1 MRLISLKL
9 VGFKSFVDSTT
20 LVFPDN
26 RTAVVGPNGCG
37 KSNVIDAIRWV
48 MGESSAR
55 QLRGGAMTD
64 VIFAGT
70 AQRKPVGQ
78 ASVELRFEN
87 TLGKLGGEY
96 NAYSEL
102 SVRRQVNR
110 DGRSDYFL
118 NGTRCR
124 RRDITDI
131 FLGTGLGPR
140 SYAIIEQGMINRL
153 VDAKP
158 EEMRVFI
165 EEAAGVSRYQARRR
179 ETLQHLEHTRQN
191 LSRLEDINDELQS
204 QMRSLKR
211 QSQAAIKY
219 HELEQQQLD
228 LKIKVWSAH
237 YRQAEQ
243 NQQRYTE
250 QLTQLGEQY
259 RELRSHRN
267 QAEADWESGSQQ
279 LSGLLA
285 RAEPIQQAWQQAE
298 REVSQLAA
306 KVQQYQLDQQQRET
320 QIQQWQDNLK
330 TLTSQIAQDQER
342 LTALVQQLESGQQ
355 QFLDTETQF
364 QQKLAHLQHIEQ
376 QYQQVEADWQT
387 SQQQAQQFTQQQQ
400 RLQQQIDSTARAQLR
415 LEQQIQQASAQLE
428 QLKSS
433 AQQAELDH
441 VLVELDDAQLGKT
454 RLEQQQQQVQAAL
467 SQYQQQLDQVRQA
480 LKQQQA
486 EFQQYSTELHA
497 IQKLQATQKLQ
508 ANKAGQSKNEKNVK
522 AGKSYHQENHHKETQ
537 TENFSPVATVQLLQ
551 QLQLQPQAQ
560 PHLPLIEKFL
570 ADWLNADL
578 QDSFAN
584 TSTAPRAYL
593 ANADQLENA
602 SGLHCLQHEQVTP
615 LASWVKPCLSCWQ
628 AVGIVPDYSIALHLQ
643 SQLNSHQ
650 SLLSLDGFWLG
661 QNWHI
666 NLNIDEQAARQ
677 QGILQ
682 QQLRQQEL
690 QQILHQ
696 LQQHIE
702 PLERQQQE
710 LLQQIT
716 LQQDSLKPV
725 EQKLAQANQ
734 AQRQLE
740 LQRARLESSL
750 QAGQQQV
757 VQLLRQLE
765 ELQHSQQ
772 DDQEQVTEW
781 QMELASL
788 NLRLNQLNPR
798 LQAQQDSRNQLQQ
811 AVQDARIAHQ
821 VTQQHH
827 QQLQATQH
835 SLTVQL
841 QATRQSLQRAEPQQQ
856 QIQGQL
862 VQLEQAL
869 IQAQALHPTQLQQ
882 LEQAQEKAAQAHVS
896 WSTWQQQLEFR
907 QQEQQ
912 RLSQLRQQG
921 QSGEDQLRDS
931 LEQTRLHWQDCKN
944 RMEQA
949 LEQLAALQISAEPHP
964 ENESMTHKT
973 IQPEQVEISQL
984 ADWQQQLEKV
994 QQQIQKLGQLNL
1006 AAPEA
1011 LQDVTQRHEELA
1023 HQMHDLQQAVEQL
1036 EQAMK
1041 SIDQETRTLFMS
1053 TFDQVNAELKILF
1066 PKVFGGGEASLSLED
1081 DWQSGVK
1088 LMARPPGKR
1097 NSSLALLSGGEKALT
1112 ALALVFAIFRLN
1124 PAPFCVLDE
1133 VDAPLDDANVQ
1144 RFCHLVK
1151 ELSQQVQFIYITHNK
1166 LAMTMATDLLGV
1178 TMPEPGASRLVAVN
1192 IEQAATY
1199 SATSE

>member
-9 VGFKSFVDSTT
+9 AGFKSFVDSTT

-158 EEMRVFI
+158 FELRVFI

-219 HELEQQQLD
+219 HELEQQQLA
-228 LKIKVWSAH
+228 LKVKVWSAH

-243 NQQRYTE
+243 NQQHYTE
-250 QLTQLGEQY
+250 QLTQMGEQY

-279 LSGLLA
+279 LSELLA

-298 REVSQLAA
+298 REVSQLEAR
-306 KVQQYQLDQQQRET
+306 VQQYQQDQAQRDT
-320 QIQQWQDNLK
+320 QIRQWQDSLK

-342 LTALVQQLESGQQ
+342 LATLAQQLHVGQQ
-355 QFLDTETQF
+355 QLAGIDEQL
-364 QQKLAHLQHIEQ
+364 QQKLAHLQQIEQ
-376 QYQQVEADWQT
+376 QYQQVEANWQN
-387 SQQQAQQFTQQQQ
+387 SQQQAQQLTQQQQ

-428 QLKSS
+428 RLKNS
-433 AQQAELDH
+433 AQQT
-441 VLVELDDAQLGKT
+441 ELDDLLIELQDNQLEKT
-454 RLEQQQQQVQAAL
+454 RLEQQQQQAQATL
-467 SQYQQQLDQVRQA
+467 SEQQQQLEKIRQA
-480 LKQQQA
+480 LQQQQA
-486 EFQQYSTELHA
+486 EYQQHDTELQA
-497 IQKLQATQKLQ
+497 IQKLQ
-508 ANKAGQSKNEKNVK
+508 ANKAGQSKHENKARTGKKQPEKSGP
-522 AGKSYHQENHHKETQ
+522 A
-537 TENFSPVATVQLLQ
+537 ATLQLLQ

-570 ADWLNADL
+570 GDWLNADL

-584 TSTAPRAYL
+584 TSTAARAYL
-593 ANADQLENA
+593 ADADPLEDPSA
-602 SGLHCLQHEQVTP
+602 PHCLQHEQVIP
-615 LASWVKPCLSCWQ
+615 LAHWVTPCLSCWH
-628 AVGIVPDYSIALHLQ
+628 AIGIVADYAIALHLQ
-643 SQLNSHQ
+643 AQLNSHQ

-661 QNWHI
+661 QNWQI

-682 QQLRQQEL
+682 QQLRHQEL

-696 LQQHIE
+696 LQQHIK
-702 PLERQQQE
+702 PLECQQQE
-710 LLQQIT
+710 LQQQVT
-716 LQQDSLKPV
+716 LQQDSLKPI

-734 AQRQLE
+734 QQRQLE
-740 LQRARLESSL
+740 LQRARLESSV
-750 QAGQQQV
+750 QAEQQQMN
-757 VQLLRQLE
+757 QLLRQLE

-772 DDQEQVTEW
+772 DDQDQVTDW
-781 QMELASL
+781 QMELAGL
-788 NLRLNQLNPR
+788 NLRFNQLNPR

-811 AVQDARIAHQ
+811 VLQDARIAHQ
-821 VTQQHH
+821 LIQQQH
-827 QQLQATQH
+827 QQLQASQH
-835 SLTVQL
+835 SLTVQW
-841 QATRQSLQRAEPQQQ
+841 QAAEQSLQRAKPQQQ
-856 QIQGQL
+856 QIHTQL
-862 VQLEQAL
+862 AQLEQATL
-869 IQAQALHPTQLQQ
+869 
-882 LEQAQEKAAQAHVS
+882 QAQELYPAQLKQLEESQQKAAQAHTS
-896 WSTWQQQLEFR
+896 WSGWQQQLECR

-944 RMEQA
+944 KMEQA
-949 LEQLAALQISAEPHP
+949 LEQLSALQTQAPTKPQTESDTAEP
-964 ENESMTHKT
+964 EIIKLEQAK
-973 IQPEQVEISQL
+973 PEQVDISQL

-994 QQQIQKLGQLNL
+994 QQQILKLGHLNL